1 MSEEKR
7 QRKVVG
13 RVVSNRMDKTA
24 TVVIERMVSHPL
36 YKKYVRRS
44 TKIHV
49 HDEDNVCR
57 VGDWVSI
64 KECRPLSKTKSWALV
79 EILERPSG

>member
-49 HDEDNVCR
+49 HDEDNACR